1 MFDLKQ
7 ERRANAN
14 IPQCKIK
21 QMKGNEHKVLIQ
33 WFLINASKD
42 VGMDGLEFL
51 KMVTQY

>member
-7 ERRANAN
+7 EHSTKAD

-33 WFLINASKD
+33 WSIINASKD
-42 VGMDGLEFL
+42 VGMNGLEFL